1 MSTGYKSKKTIVK
14 QARRQRAH
22 QRLRQRVEGTPARP
36 RFSVFKSERYLY
48 AQVINDL
55 AGQTLVAASTLE
67 PSLREELGKATC
79 NLKAAKRL
87 GEMLAERAKEKGITA
102 VVFDRGGYRYHG
114 RVKEIAEAA
123 RAKGLQF

>member
-1 MSTGYKSKKTIVK
+1 MSTTYKTKKCIEK
-14 QARRQRAH
+14 QARRERAH

-36 RFSVFKSERYLY
+36 RLSVFKSERYLY

-55 AGQTLVAASTLE
+55 AGQTLASASTLE
-67 PSLREELGKATC
+67 PTLREELGKATC

-87 GEMLAERAKEKGITA
+87 GEMLAERAMAKGITA

>member
-1 MSTGYKSKKTIVK
+1 MSTGFRSKKCIEKV
-14 QARRQRAH
+14 ARRERAH
-22 QRLRQRVEGTPARP
+22 KRLRQRVEGTPARP
-36 RFSVFKSERYLY
+36 RLSVFKSEKYLY

-55 AGQTLVAASTLE
+55 AGQTLAAASTLE
-67 PSLREELGKATC
+67 PALREELGRATC

-87 GEMLAERAKEKGITA
+87 GEMLAERAMAKGITA